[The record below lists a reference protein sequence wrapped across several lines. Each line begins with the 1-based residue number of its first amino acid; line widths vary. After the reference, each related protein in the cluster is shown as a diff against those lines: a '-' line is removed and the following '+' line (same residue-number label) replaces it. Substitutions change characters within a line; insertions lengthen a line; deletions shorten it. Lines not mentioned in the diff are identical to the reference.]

1 MTHIFRFHSSNGPH
15 LGIDIDGA
23 RFDLTATAPE
33 FRDMAAWLAERNPVA
48 AVHNALEACR
58 RFPIAGDIAL
68 LPPIDAQEVWAS
80 GVTYL
85 RSKVAR
91 MDESRKSADIYDQVY
106 DAERPE
112 LFFKS
117 TATRV
122 AGHGM
127 PIRIRRDSTWNVP
140 EPELVLVLSS
150 HGDIVGATIGNDMSS
165 RSIEGENPL
174 YLPQAKIYNG
184 SCALGPVIDLNEG
197 EPEPRTIL
205 IAISRRGK
213 SIFSGEIS
221 TSQMKRKATDLAQW
235 LFRELQFPAGVFL
248 FTGTGIVPPND
259 FTLNEGDV
267 VTITIEGIGTL
278 ENTVAYNT

>member
-1 MTHIFRFHSSNGPH
+1 M
-15 LGIDIDGA
+15 
-23 RFDLTATAPE
+23 AT
-33 FRDMAAWLAERNPVA
+33 WLAQPSPVA
-48 AVHNALEACR
+48 AVRNALNSSR
-58 RFPIAGDIAL
+58 QFPVASDITL
-68 LPPIDAQEVWAS
+68 LPPIDVQEVWAS

-117 TATRV
+117 TPSRV

-150 HGDIVGATIGNDMSS
+150 RGEIVGTTIGNDMSS

-174 YLPQAKIYNG
+174 YLPQAKIYDG
-184 SCALGPVIDLNEG
+184 SCALGPVIEVNEG
-197 EPEPRTIL
+197 EPSPRKIH
-205 IAISRRGK
+205 IAIGRGGK
-213 SIFSGEIS
+213 SVFNGEIS
-221 TSQMKRKATDLAQW
+221 TSQMKRRAVDLARW
-235 LFRELQFPAGVFL
+235 LFRDLQFPAGAFL

-267 VTITIEGIGTL
+267 VTISIEGIGIL
-278 ENTVAYNT
+278 ENTVAYNK

>member
-1 MTHIFRFHSSNGPH
+1 MHIFRFNTPTGAH
-15 LGIDIDGA
+15 LGVDIDGV
-23 RFDLTATAPE
+23 RFDCTAAAPE
-33 FRDMAAWLAERNPVA
+33 FRDTATWLAQRDPVD
-48 AVHNALEACR
+48 AVHSRIDAIR
-58 RFPIAGDIAL
+58 RFPIAGHVAL
-68 LPPIDAQEVWAS
+68 LAPPDTQEVWAS

-91 MDESRKSADIYDQVY
+91 MDESLKSADIYDQVY

-117 TATRV
+117 PASRV
-122 AGHGM
+122 AGHRM

-150 HGDIVGATIGNDMSS
+150 NGTIVGTTIGNDMSS

-174 YLPQAKIYNG
+174 YLPQAKIYDG
-184 SCALGPVIDLNEG
+184 SCAIGPVIELNAG
-197 EPEPRTIL
+197 EPGPRKIHITIGR
-205 IAISRRGK
+205 AGK
-213 SIFSGEIS
+213 SVFDGEIS
-221 TSQMKRKATDLAQW
+221 TAQMKRRAVDLAKW
-235 LFRELQFPAGVFL
+235 LFRELHFPAGAFL
-248 FTGTGIVPPND
+248 FTGTGIVPPNN

-267 VTITIEGIGTL
+267 VTISIEGIGIL